1 MKQILVIKEK
11 CSDGTFDV
19 YCKDY
24 HFVGGGD
31 TLEDAIE
38 DMKNQMYYYKDT
50 CTELSLEYP
59 EFLDEPFELVIL

>member
-11 CSDGTFDV
+11 CSDGTFNV
-19 YCKDY
+19 SCVEEI
-24 HFVGGGD
+24 FSGMGD
-31 TLEDAIE
+31 TLGEAIE

-59 EFLDEPFELVIL
+59 EFLDEPFELIIL